1 MNPWHDVRLL
11 NAIANGLSA
20 VAALA
25 LLAGATSWAV
35 HRPAFTL
42 RAVVVEPASDERP
55 LQHVSRATLRASGA
69 VRPAGTFFTVNLDS
83 VREQFESVPWVRRAQ
98 VRRIW
103 PNTLRVA
110 IEEHRPL
117 AVWADGRIVNQ
128 QGELFVANVAEA
140 EAEGELLEFSGPPGS
155 EGEVTRRWAEL
166 RELLV
171 PLSVVPQA
179 VALSS
184 RWAWSAR
191 LDDGTTLLLG
201 RDQGMPLAE
210 RVARWVAMHGAVR
223 GRLNRE
229 VVAVDLRYPNGFAIR
244 SPGAL
249 DKAALPAR
257 PGAAPRPAASRLRTT
272 TTTTTTTAA
281 PRERPDRPKRSQ

>member
-11 NAIANGLSA
+11 NAVANGLTA
-20 VAALA
+20 VAAIA
-25 LLAGATSWAV
+25 LLAGATSWTV

-117 AVWADGRIVNQ
+117 AVWADGRIVNR

-140 EAEGELLEFSGPPGS
+140 EADGELLEFSGPPGS
-155 EGEVTRRWAEL
+155 EGEVARRWTEL
-166 RELLV
+166 RDLLA
-171 PLSVVPQA
+171 PLSLVPQA

-223 GRLNRE
+223 SRLNRE

-244 SPGAL
+244 APGAL
-249 DKAALPAR
+249 DKAALTAAR
-257 PGAAPRPAASRLRTT
+257 PGTAPRPASATRPNTT
-272 TTTTTTTAA
+272 TTTSAA
-281 PRERPDRPKRSQ
+281 SRGHPDRSKRSQ